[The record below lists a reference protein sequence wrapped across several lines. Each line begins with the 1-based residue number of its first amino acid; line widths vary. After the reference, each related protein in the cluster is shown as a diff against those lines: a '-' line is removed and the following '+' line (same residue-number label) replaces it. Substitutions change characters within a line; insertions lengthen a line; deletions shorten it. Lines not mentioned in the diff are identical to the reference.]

1 MRIFAPWLNSWGFFL
16 YVNVFK
22 LYVAVG
28 GDASLHLFVM
38 TRECERDHF
47 VRLWPLISFVK

>member
-1 MRIFAPWLNSWGFFL
+1 MLGIFL

-28 GDASLHLFVM
+28 GGASLHLFVM

-47 VRLWPLISFVK
+47 VRHRPLISFFSKVIFFVK